1 MVDIIDNKWTQRD
14 AANISASPD
23 GVQGGYAPT
32 TVAPIIQ
39 AIRGAIK
46 REMVSTSPIFTSTGS
61 ANTYALS
68 FEQPLI
74 IAKGKRIS
82 FFANVT
88 NTGASTINLNTT
100 GAVSIVRPDG
110 TALQA
115 GDIRVGY
122 PVDLVYDGTRY
133 ILQSAVNLSNYTGT
147 ITATSFVGNGAGLT
161 ALNATNLT
169 TGTVNNARLPA
180 SMTGKTFT
188 SATTVSAGGLNLI
201 DSSLTIQNGQILV
214 RSGAPIFHMQES
226 DTSDKN
232 WFMVV
237 DGGNW
242 SIRENTTGNTRL
254 SITAGTATTSL
265 KMDGNTVWT
274 AGNGGAG
281 SGLDADLLDGQHGAY
296 YLARANGTGTQ
307 AISTVAGLQA
317 AIDALNASIA
327 VSTPTGS
334 VTMWTAATSP
344 SGYLICNGAAV
355 SRTTYAALFA
365 VIGTIYGAGNGS
377 TTFNLPDLRGLFVRG
392 LDSGRGLDAGR
403 IIGSYQDSDNKS
415 HNHGVNDPG
424 HVHGGVQN
432 GQSSTGRSTA
442 VDQPP
447 AVFSFGNTWGATTG
461 IWLSASGG
469 AESRPR
475 NLALNYIIKT

>member
-1 MVDIIDNKWTQRD
+1 MVDISNNKWTELD
-14 AANISASPD
+14 GGNISASPD
-23 GVQGGYAPT
+23 GVQGGYQPST
-32 TVAPIIQ
+32 LAPIIRS
-39 AIRGAIK
+39 IRGAVK
-46 REMVSTSPIFTSTGS
+46 REYVSANPVYASSGS
-61 ANTYALS
+61 ANTYAIA
-68 FEQPLI
+68 FATPLE
-74 IAKGKRIS
+74 IAKGKRIA

-88 NTGASTINLNTT
+88 NTGASTINLNGT
-100 GAVSIVRPDG
+100 GAVAIVRVDG

-115 GDIRVGY
+115 GDIRAGY
-122 PVDLVYDGTRY
+122 PVDLLYDGTRY
-133 ILQSAVNLSNYTGT
+133 ILQSAVNLSNYSGT
-147 ITATSFVGNGAGLT
+147 ITATAFTGSGAALT

-169 TGTVNNARLPA
+169 TGTVNNARLPS

-188 SATTVSAGGLNLI
+188 SATTISAGGLNLN

-214 RSGAPIFHMQES
+214 RSGAPIIQMQES
-226 DTSDKN
+226 DNSDKN
-232 WFMVV
+232 WYLVV

-296 YLARANGTGTQ
+296 YLARSNGTGTQ

-355 SRTTYAALFA
+355 SRTTYAA
-365 VIGTIYGAGNGS
+365 
-377 TTFNLPDLRGLFVRG
+377 
-392 LDSGRGLDAGR
+392 
-403 IIGSYQDSDNKS
+403 
-415 HNHGVNDPG
+415 
-424 HVHGGVQN
+424 
-432 GQSSTGRSTA
+432 
-442 VDQPP
+442 
-447 AVFSFGNTWGATTG
+447 
-461 IWLSASGG
+461 
-469 AESRPR
+469 
-475 NLALNYIIKT
+475 